1 MCCEADTAGGGV
13 LTEFVVLGSL
23 QCGGVLLLV
32 RDRVEQVMAGDAC
45 CELAVDTAVQ
55 GAPSV
60 SVRSA
65 EDALL
70 GGALRLAAGADERFD
85 GFRED
90 AFFVLLVRND
100 DVLARVDREAVLVVF
115 RVVLISDAKGFDDL
129 VRSRRDE
136 DVFDGISR
144 LLTVAAVSLFSLC
157 RRGLFCRGAGQVA
170 AGRDEVTQFQGRS
183 HGETGDHHADCEQH
197 GEETLHKSL
206 FHGIKTSFNWIFAAI
221 YGLQ

>member
-1 MCCEADTAGGGV
+1 MCREADTAGGGV

-100 DVLARVDREAVLVVF
+100 DVLTRVDREAVFVVF
-115 RVVLISDAKGFDDL
+115 GIRFVSGAEGFHDL
-129 VRSRRDE
+129 VRSGRDE
-136 DVFDGISR
+136 DVFDGIAHRS
-144 LLTVAAVSLFSLC
+144 VVC
-157 RRGLFCRGAGQVA
+157 RRRFLRLRDRRVA
-170 AGRDEVTQFQGRS
+170 SPRNEAREVQGGC
-183 HGETGDHHADCEQH
+183 HGKTGNHHSDHQED
-197 GEETLHKSL
+197 GEDT
-206 FHGIKTSFNWIFAAI
+206 FHNCVFHFKNLLSIRICAAAI

>member
-85 GFRED
+85 RLRED

-100 DVLARVDREAVLVVF
+100 DVLARVV
-115 RVVLISDAKGFDDL
+115 
-129 VRSRRDE
+129 
-136 DVFDGISR
+136 
-144 LLTVAAVSLFSLC
+144 
-157 RRGLFCRGAGQVA
+157 
-170 AGRDEVTQFQGRS
+170 
-183 HGETGDHHADCEQH
+183 
-197 GEETLHKSL
+197 
-206 FHGIKTSFNWIFAAI
+206 
-221 YGLQ
+221 